1 MKLQRGSS
9 KSLTLRLIG
18 GDLSGCT
25 GYFTITQARGGCPC
39 GDVQLYR
46 VISFEYDEDTNT
58 STATVQF
65 SQEETLQLSEGE
77 ATAQVRY
84 VSATG
89 NADGTVRQIIQIT
102 GIDLEGVIAHAD

>member
-1 MKLQRGSS
+1 MRLQRGSS

-25 GYFTITQARGGCPC
+25 GYFTITQTGQGCPC
-39 GDVQLYR
+39 GGVQLYR
-46 VISFEYDEDTNT
+46 VVSFDYDEDTNT

-89 NADGTVRQIIQIT
+89 TADGTVRQIIQIG
-102 GIDLEGVIAHAD
+102 GIDLEGVISHE